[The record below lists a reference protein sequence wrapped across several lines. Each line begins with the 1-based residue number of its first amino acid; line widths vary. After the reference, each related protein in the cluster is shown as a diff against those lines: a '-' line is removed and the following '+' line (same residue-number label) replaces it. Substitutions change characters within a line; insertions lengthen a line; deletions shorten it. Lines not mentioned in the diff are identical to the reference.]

1 MAEFDLVARESS
13 PKKTTTVESTT
24 TMETMATPHRSSYKT
39 VLDQRNHSPISNSS
53 CSSPPAPAQVPNM
66 TSSTGLT
73 FNIGSFANIRQSISP
88 SKPLSSF
95 PENDQFLSNVKSGE
109 RREQSRSPIVTTAT
123 TTTTTT
129 STVTMTT
136 LTTTTNGWS
145 KEANHSSTIHG
156 KKGVPEHDAL
166 SGNQSSHSTSPM
178 PIGNE
183 PLAQLLITLKD
194 QNKSLIREIE
204 DLRIKLED
212 AEGESRFL
220 QTILS
225 FIHLHTHTYACACA
239 PNSLSLYGIY
249 AFADPFA

>member
-1 MAEFDLVARESS
+1 
-13 PKKTTTVESTT
+13 
-24 TMETMATPHRSSYKT
+24 
-39 VLDQRNHSPISNSS
+39 
-53 CSSPPAPAQVPNM
+53 
-66 TSSTGLT
+66 
-73 FNIGSFANIRQSISP
+73 
-88 SKPLSSF
+88 
-95 PENDQFLSNVKSGE
+95 
-109 RREQSRSPIVTTAT
+109 
-123 TTTTTT
+123 
-129 STVTMTT
+129 MTT

-225 FIHLHTHTYACACA
+225 FIHLHTHTLMLVLVR
-239 PNSLSLYGIY
+239 PILYPYMAYMLLPILLHS
-249 AFADPFA
+249 PL